1 MIFIPWQL
9 VYVKVMVHG
18 VCFMLILFDFML
30 GIFIVRS
37 IEKYIVS
44 IVLLLIVE
52 KAFREMCGLGGV
64 CQVQYS

>member
-1 MIFIPWQL
+1 MILAPWQL

-44 IVLLLIVE
+44 IVLLLIME
-52 KAFREMCGLGGV
+52 KAFREMRGLGGV
-64 CQVQYS
+64 C

>member
-18 VCFMLILFDFML
+18 VCFMLILFNFML

-52 KAFREMCGLGGV
+52 K
-64 CQVQYS
+64 SI

>member
-1 MIFIPWQL
+1 MILAPWQL

-52 KAFREMCGLGGV
+52 KAFREMRGLGGV
-64 CQVQYS
+64 C

>member
-1 MIFIPWQL
+1 
-9 VYVKVMVHG
+9 
-18 VCFMLILFDFML
+18 MLILFNFML

-52 KAFREMCGLGGV
+52 KAFREMCRLGSV